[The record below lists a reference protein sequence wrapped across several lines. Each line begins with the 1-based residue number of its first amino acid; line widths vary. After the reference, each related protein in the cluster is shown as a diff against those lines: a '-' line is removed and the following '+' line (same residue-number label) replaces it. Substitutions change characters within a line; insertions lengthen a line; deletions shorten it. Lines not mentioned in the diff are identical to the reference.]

1 MLAVI
6 ERMTGVKWRGQ
17 GPAFLVG
24 FGHAATHWIIGTF
37 YVLLPYIAESLKLS
51 YAQAGG
57 LVTVF
62 HASAFIANVGSGAV
76 VDIGGRRALVQGI
89 ALIIG
94 GGALMAVGLADSAL
108 LLVPLVVLIGITN
121 NLWHPAAISFLS
133 RRYPGNR
140 GYALALHTLGASLGD
155 MVAPVVAG
163 AAMVGLASWQGA
175 VSASAIPVFIVAAL
189 ILVFLTRTEKAE
201 RNSAEATLGVRAYLS
216 GLGGLVRDRAVVG
229 LCVMAGFRSMTQN
242 GLLVFLPLL
251 MVNELGYGP
260 VVVGVALMSMQMG
273 GMIGG
278 PLAGTL
284 SDRVGRQPVVFIA
297 LTATSVVVAGLTFV
311 EGATLFI
318 GVLVILG
325 FVLFSVRP
333 VIHSWVMDLTPDEMS
348 GSAISLL
355 FGTQS
360 GLAAVVPIAGGVIA
374 DIWGLASVFYML
386 AGTMVV
392 ANLIVYFLPDS
403 RNRAA

>member
-1 MLAVI
+1 MLAAI

-37 YVLLPYIAESLKLS
+37 YVLLPYIAETLELS
-51 YAQAGG
+51 YAQTGG

-62 HASAFIANVGSGAV
+62 HASAFIANVGSGAI
-76 VDIGGRRALVQGI
+76 VDIGGRRALVQGVS
-89 ALIIG
+89 LVIG

-108 LLVPLVVLIGITN
+108 LLASLVVLIGITN

-175 VSASAIPVFIVAAL
+175 ISASAIPVFIIATL
-189 ILVFLTRTEKAE
+189 ILIFLTRTEKAE
-201 RNSAEATLGVRAYLS
+201 RSSAEPTLGGRDYLA
-216 GLGGLVRDRAVVG
+216 GLGRLVRDRAVVG

-251 MVNELGYGP
+251 MVNELGFGP
-260 VVVGVALMSMQMG
+260 VIVGVALMSMQMG
-273 GMIGG
+273 GMIAG

-284 SDRVGRQPVVFIA
+284 SDRVGRQPVVFIF
-297 LTATSVVVAGLTFV
+297 LTAATVVVAGLTFV

-325 FVLFSVRP
+325 FVLFAVRP

-360 GLAAVVPIAGGVIA
+360 GLSTVVPFAGGVIA
-374 DIWGLASVFYML
+374 DIWGLESVFYML

-403 RNRAA
+403 RRSDG